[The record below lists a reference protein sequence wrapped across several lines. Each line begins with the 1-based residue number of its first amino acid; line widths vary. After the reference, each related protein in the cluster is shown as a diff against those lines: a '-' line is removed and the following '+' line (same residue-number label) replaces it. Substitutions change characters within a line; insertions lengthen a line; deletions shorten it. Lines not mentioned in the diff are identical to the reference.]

1 VGALAED
8 CNETAVRRGQ
18 NPWLCVGGIRP
29 VALLCRVGLFMAYGY
44 RFAPEYGIRARLLSS
59 QGEVLGEDELV
70 LFGEGAVG
78 DLGSPQACL
87 LPDGRVAVVYYANN
101 KKDAADDSAPR
112 YIETAIV

>member
-1 VGALAED
+1 
-8 CNETAVRRGQ
+8 
-18 NPWLCVGGIRP
+18 
-29 VALLCRVGLFMAYGY
+29 
-44 RFAPEYGIRARLLSS
+44 LLSS

-112 YIETAIV
+112 YIETAIVEILKNTVSIRYSRTQHPYHWVARYSRGSVSACGGCTFINQCRLQ